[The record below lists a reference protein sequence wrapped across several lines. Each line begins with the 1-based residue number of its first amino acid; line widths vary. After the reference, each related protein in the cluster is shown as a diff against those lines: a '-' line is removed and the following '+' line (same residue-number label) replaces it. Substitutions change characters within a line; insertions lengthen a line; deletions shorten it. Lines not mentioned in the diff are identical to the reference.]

1 MSLDP
6 VSGAIEAGVNLVSNT
21 VGKLI
26 DHWFPDPNQAAKA
39 KLELLQMEQ
48 DGRLKEMVQ
57 NNERFAQEVSDRQS
71 AREREAQIA
80 TSEAAPTI
88 NKIVTPVLA
97 CGVVVLTFLLFG
109 FVLFDSGT
117 LDPNRKDLV
126 IYILGAL
133 TSICGMVISYYF
145 GSSSGSVQKT
155 EAMERLLK
163 R

>member
-1 MSLDP
+1 MSFDP
-6 VSGAIEAGVNLVSNT
+6 ITAGIDLVKD
-21 VGKLI
+21 VGGKLI

-39 KLELLQMEQ
+39 KMDLLQMEQ
-48 DGRLKEMVQ
+48 EGRLKELVAS
-57 NNERFAQEVSDRQS
+57 NERFTQEVADRQS
-71 AREREAQIA
+71 ARERESQIA
-80 TSEAAPTI
+80 TSADAPTL
-88 NKIVTPVLA
+88 NKIVTPILA
-97 CGVVVLTFLLFG
+97 IGVVVLTFLLFG
-109 FVLFDSGT
+109 FVLFNDGT

-163 R
+163 

>member
-6 VSGAIEAGVNLVSNT
+6 VSGVIEAGVNLVSNT

-39 KLELLQMEQ
+39 KMELLQMEQ

-57 NNERFAQEVSDRQS
+57 NNERFSQEVADRQS
-71 AREREAQIA
+71 ARQREAQIA
-80 TSEAAPTI
+80 TSDAAPFI
-88 NKIVTPVLA
+88 NKIITPVLA
-97 CGVVVLTFLLFG
+97 GGVVVLTFLLFG
-109 FVLFDSGT
+109 VVLFGSGAI
-117 LDPNRKDLV
+117 DAGRKDLV

-133 TSICGMVISYYF
+133 SSICGMVISYYF

-155 EAMERLLK
+155 EAMEQLLK
-163 R
+163 K

>member
-6 VSGAIEAGVNLVSNT
+6 VSGVIEAGVNLVSNT

-39 KLELLQMEQ
+39 KMELLQMEQ

-57 NNERFAQEVSDRQS
+57 NNERFSQEVADRQS
-71 AREREAQIA
+71 ARQREAQIA
-80 TSEAAPTI
+80 TSDAAPFI
-88 NKIVTPVLA
+88 NKIITPVLA
-97 CGVVVLTFLLFG
+97 GGVVVLTFLLFG
-109 FVLFDSGT
+109 VVLFGSGT
-117 LDPNRKDLV
+117 LDPGRKDLV

-133 TSICGMVISYYF
+133 SSICGMVISYYF

-155 EAMERLLK
+155 EAMEQLLRK
-163 R
+163 